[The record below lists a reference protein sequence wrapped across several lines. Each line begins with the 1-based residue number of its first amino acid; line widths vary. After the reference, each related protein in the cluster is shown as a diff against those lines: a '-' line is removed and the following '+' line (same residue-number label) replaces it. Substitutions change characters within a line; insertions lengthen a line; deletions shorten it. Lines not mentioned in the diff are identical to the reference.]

1 MLAKYIFHNN
11 SLYNKLVE
19 LSRNI
24 YFYNRLSLKDNF
36 ETRIMLIMVHLS
48 IILIV
53 FKEKNKSTFPQNI
66 FDNIFLNIEYH
77 LRESGH
83 GDVVKNK
90 KMKLITRIFYN
101 ILLKLFNKNK
111 VINNDLLNEYFL
123 PTSNNKQQ
131 IGKELADYFDDFYN
145 FCFELDNNSVL
156 KGQINF
162 KY

>member
-83 GDVVKNK
+83 GDVVVNK

-123 PTSNNKQQ
+123 PTNNNKQQ

>member
-11 SLYNKLVE
+11 SLYNKLFE

-83 GDVVKNK
+83 GDVVVNK